1 MAMIGRYIL
10 EKCYVFVKKM
20 ELRVRSKIPKA
31 NYNSVIATWV
41 GGGYINGTA
50 EAIYTSGLVWCQAP
64 FGYALSL
71 VFGK

>member
-1 MAMIGRYIL
+1 M
-10 EKCYVFVKKM
+10 
-20 ELRVRSKIPKA
+20 
-31 NYNSVIATWV
+31 

-71 VFGK
+71 VFGKLSILEIIYLILSFMLQHTPV